1 MSPTP
6 RDISTYTPMMQQFLE
21 IKAQYPHTLLL
32 YRMGDFYETFFE
44 DAQIAA
50 RELEIT
56 LTSRD
61 GGGGQRVDMAGV
73 PHHALEAYL
82 PKLIGRGYKVA
93 VCEQM
98 EPPQGGGKL
107 VRREVVRVITP
118 GTLLEGAML
127 QEKKPNYLGAV
138 YKARESFGLAYVDIS
153 TGDFRVTEMRGENA
167 ADMLVRELAGLEL
180 AELVLPCEDPWQAKA
195 VQLTEWADL
204 VPDPALVSWEHQ
216 SAFETRGAEERL
228 KKHFGVVSLESFG
241 VHQTPLGIA
250 AAGGIL
256 HYLSQTQMSALK
268 QIQRLQSYQISQFM
282 LLDKTTRR
290 NLELTSTYRES
301 SYEGSLLWV
310 LDQTRTAMGG
320 RLLRDWM
327 THPLLSATAI
337 AERLNAV
344 EELFRDALLREEIRD
359 ALDGIR
365 DMERL
370 AARVATQSANPRDL
384 KSLAVSVTRL
394 PQIANLLG
402 HTRSRLF
409 EPLRQTDDTLQE
421 LGHHILQALVDSP
434 PPKIQEGGIFA
445 DAFHPELD
453 ELRQLIRGG
462 KDWIK
467 DLEQSERERTGVKS
481 LKVGFNKTFG
491 YYIEVTHANRNEVP
505 EDYVRKQTL
514 TNAERY
520 ITPSLKEK
528 EVAVLNAD
536 EQIKKL
542 EYQLYG
548 QLRESVVPFVPVLQQ
563 LSLAVAQLDA
573 LASLAEVAV
582 QQHYTRPVI
591 GEQPRLNLINSRH
604 PVIEKTLRRGR
615 FVPNDAQ
622 LVAQQAHLMIL
633 TGPNMSGKS
642 SYMRQIGLIT
652 LMAQMGSF
660 VPADQAEI
668 GICDR
673 IFTRVGAVDDIATGQ
688 STFMVEMMETSNILH
703 HASARSLVL
712 LDEIGRGTSTFDGV
726 SIAWSV
732 SEYLAQQIGCRTIFA
747 THYHELNRLAEK
759 IPGIMNYQ
767 VSVQENPDGIVF
779 LHKVVPGGADRSYG
793 IEVAR
798 LAGLPGT
805 VLERAKALL
814 QDIEKRSRIQSG
826 LLKKARQ
833 QAAPEDEVQQLSFF
847 ES

>member
-1 MSPTP
+1 MNATP

-21 IKAQYPHTLLL
+21 IKAKYPHTLLL

-138 YKARESFGLAYVDIS
+138 YKHREGYGLAYVDIS
-153 TGDFRVTEMRGENA
+153 TGDFRMTEMRGENA

-180 AELVLPCEDPWQAKA
+180 AELVLPCDDPWQAKA
-195 VQLTEWADL
+195 VQLTPWAEL
-204 VPDPALVSWEHQ
+204 VSDPSIVSWEHQ
-216 SAFETRGAEERL
+216 SAFELRSATERL
-228 KKHFGVVSLESFG
+228 KQHFGVVSLESFG
-241 VHQTPLGIA
+241 ALHMPLA
-250 AAGGIL
+250 TASAGAIL
-256 HYLSQTQMSALK
+256 HYLAQTQMSALK
-268 QIQRLQSYQISQFM
+268 QIQSLQSYQISQFM

-301 SYEGSLLWV
+301 TYEGSLLWV
-310 LDQTRTAMGG
+310 LDHTRTAMGG

-327 THPLLSATAI
+327 VHPLLDATAI
-337 AERLNAV
+337 NGRLDAVAELHG
-344 EELFRDALLREEIRD
+344 DSLLREELRD

-365 DMERL
+365 DIERL
-370 AARVATQSANPRDL
+370 SARVATQSANPRDL
-384 KSLAVSVTRL
+384 KSLAVSITRL
-394 PQIANLLG
+394 PLVSNLLG
-402 HTRSRLF
+402 HTTSPLF
-409 EPLRQTDDTLQE
+409 GPLRQVDDTLQS
-421 LGHHILQALVDSP
+421 LGQHILQALVDSP
-434 PPKIQEGGIFA
+434 PPKIQDGGIFA
-445 DAFHPELD
+445 EAYHEELD
-453 ELRQLIRGG
+453 ELRHLIQGG

-491 YYIEVTHANRNEVP
+491 YYIEVTHANRGEVP
-505 EDYVRKQTL
+505 DDYVRKQTL

-520 ITPSLKEK
+520 ITPALKEK
-528 EVAVLNAD
+528 EAAVLNAD

-542 EYQLYG
+542 EYQLYV
-548 QLRESVVPFVPVLQQ
+548 QLRDSVIPFVPALQA
-563 LSLAVAQLDA
+563 LSFEVAQLDG
-573 LASLAEVAV
+573 LASLAEVAS
-582 QQHYTRPVI
+582 QQNYTRPVI
-591 GEQPRLNLINSRH
+591 QEDPRLNIVNSRH
-604 PVIEKTLRRGR
+604 PVIEKTLASGR
-615 FVPNDAQ
+615 FVPNDVQ

-642 SYMRQIGLIT
+642 SYMRQVGLIT

-660 VPADQAEI
+660 VPADHAEI
-668 GICDR
+668 GVCDR

-703 HASARSLVL
+703 HASERSLVL

-732 SEYLAQQIGCRTIFA
+732 SEYLAQQIACRTIFA

-759 IPGIMNYQ
+759 MPGVMNYQ
-767 VSVQENPDGIVF
+767 VSVQEKTDGIVF

-798 LAGLPGT
+798 LAGLPPS
-805 VLERAKALL
+805 VLDRAKLL
-814 QDIEKRSRIQSG
+814 SQDIEKRSRIQSG

-833 QAAPEDEVQQLSFF
+833 QSTAEDEVQQLSFF
-847 ES
+847 E

>member
-1 MSPTP
+1 MNPIP

-21 IKAQYPHTLLL
+21 IKAKYPHTLLL

-61 GGGGQRVDMAGV
+61 GGSRERIDMAGI
-73 PHHALEAYL
+73 PYHALENYL

-93 VCEQM
+93 ICEQM

-107 VRREVVRVITP
+107 VRREVVRVVTP

-127 QEKKPNYLGAV
+127 QEKKPNYLGAI
-138 YKARESFGLAYVDIS
+138 YKYREGYGLAYVDIS
-153 TGDFRVTEMRGENA
+153 TGDFRMTEMRGENA

-195 VQLTEWADL
+195 VQLTEWSDL
-204 VPDPALVSWEHQ
+204 VSDPAIVSWEHQ
-216 SAFETRGAEERL
+216 NAFELRGATERL

-241 VHQTPLGIA
+241 AQHMPLA
-250 AAGGIL
+250 TATAGAIL
-256 HYLSQTQMSALK
+256 QYLAHTQMSALK
-268 QIQRLQSYQISQFM
+268 QIQSLRSYQISQFM

-290 NLELTSTYRES
+290 NLELTTTYRENT
-301 SYEGSLLWV
+301 YEGCLLWV
-310 LDQTRTAMGG
+310 LDCTRTAMGG

-327 THPLLSATAI
+327 VHPLLDADAI
-337 AERLNAV
+337 DARLDAV
-344 EELFRDALLREEIRD
+344 GELHSESILREELRD

-365 DMERL
+365 DVERL
-370 AARVATQSANPRDL
+370 SARVATQSANPRDL
-384 KSLAVSVTRL
+384 KALAISIGRL
-394 PQIANLLG
+394 PQLANLLG
-402 HTRSRLF
+402 HTRSPLF
-409 EPLRQTDDTLQE
+409 APLRQIDNALQD
-421 LGHHILQALVDSP
+421 LSSHMLQALVDSP

-445 DAFHPELD
+445 DDFHPELD
-453 ELRQLIRGG
+453 ELRQLITGG

-467 DLEQSERERTGVKS
+467 ALENSERERTGVKS

-491 YYIEVTHANRNEVP
+491 YFIEVTHANTSEVP
-505 EDYVRKQTL
+505 ADYVRKQTL

-520 ITPSLKEK
+520 ITPALKEK
-528 EVAVLNAD
+528 EAAVLNAD

-542 EYQLYG
+542 EYQLFV
-548 QLRESVVPFVPVLQQ
+548 QLRDRIIPFVPALQ
-563 LSLAVAQLDA
+563 SISYEVAQLDA
-573 LASLAEVAV
+573 LASLAEVAA
-582 QQHYTRPVI
+582 QQNYTRPI
-591 GEQPRLNLINSRH
+591 LRDTPRLDITNSRH
-604 PVIEKTLRRGR
+604 PVIEKTLASGR
-615 FVPNDAQ
+615 FVPNDVQ

-642 SYMRQIGLIT
+642 SYMRQVGLIT

-660 VPADQAEI
+660 VPADRAEI

-732 SEYLAQQIGCRTIFA
+732 SEYIAQQIGCRTIFA

-759 IPGIMNYQ
+759 MPGVMNYQ
-767 VSVQENPDGIVF
+767 VSVQEKTDGIVF

-798 LAGLPGT
+798 LAGLPAT
-805 VLERAKALL
+805 VLERAKLLL

-826 LLKKARQ
+826 LLKKAREES
-833 QAAPEDEVQQLSFF
+833 AVGDEVQQLSFF
-847 ES
+847 E

>member
-1 MSPTP
+1 MKPTL
-6 RDISTYTPMMQQFLE
+6 RDLSTYTPMMQQFLE
-21 IKAQYPHTLLL
+21 IKAKHPHTLLL

-61 GGGGQRVDMAGV
+61 GGSGERVPMAGV

-93 VCEQM
+93 ICEQM

-107 VRREVVRVITP
+107 VHREVVRVVTP

-138 YKARESFGLAYVDIS
+138 YKYREGFGLAYVDIS
-153 TGDFRVTEMRGENA
+153 TGDFRMTEMRGENA
-167 ADMLVRELAGLEL
+167 ADMLIRELAGLEL
-180 AELVLPCEDPWQAKA
+180 AELVLPCDDPWQAKA
-195 VQLTEWADL
+195 VQLTEWAEL
-204 VPDPALVSWEHQ
+204 VADPAIVSWEHQ
-216 SAFETRGAEERL
+216 NAFELRSATERL
-228 KKHFGVVSLESFG
+228 KTHFGVVSLESFG
-241 VHQTPLGIA
+241 AQQMPLA
-250 AAGGIL
+250 TATAGAIL
-256 HYLSQTQMSALK
+256 QYLAHTQMSALK
-268 QIQRLQSYQISQFM
+268 QIQSLRSYQISQFM

-290 NLELTSTYRES
+290 NLELTTTYRENT
-301 SYEGSLLWV
+301 YEGCLLWV
-310 LDQTRTAMGG
+310 LDATRTAMGG

-327 THPLLSATAI
+327 VHPLLDASAIDARLDAVGELH
-337 AERLNAV
+337 AESI
-344 EELFRDALLREEIRD
+344 LREELRE

-365 DMERL
+365 DVERL

-384 KSLAVSVTRL
+384 KSLAISMGRL
-394 PQIANLLG
+394 PQLANLLG
-402 HTRSRLF
+402 HTQSPLLA
-409 EPLRQTDDTLQE
+409 PLRQVDSSLQE
-421 LGHHILQALVDSP
+421 LASHMLQALVDSP

-445 DAFHPELD
+445 DDFHPELD
-453 ELRQLIRGG
+453 ELRQLIKGG

-467 DLEQSERERTGVKS
+467 ELENSERERTGVRS

-491 YYIEVTHANRNEVP
+491 YFIEVTHANTSEVP
-505 EDYVRKQTL
+505 ADYVRKQTL

-520 ITPSLKEK
+520 ITPALKEK
-528 EVAVLNAD
+528 EAAVLNAD
-536 EQIKKL
+536 DQIKKL
-542 EYQLYG
+542 EYQLFV
-548 QLRESVVPFVPVLQQ
+548 QLRDRIIPFVPVLQAV
-563 LSLAVAQLDA
+563 SHEVAQLDA

-582 QQHYTRPVI
+582 EQNYTRPI
-591 GEQPRLNLINSRH
+591 LHDLPRLDIQNSRH
-604 PVIEKTLRRGR
+604 PVIEKTLASGR
-615 FVPNDAQ
+615 FVPNDVQ

-642 SYMRQIGLIT
+642 SYMRQVGLIT

-660 VPADQAEI
+660 VPADRAEI

-732 SEYLAQQIGCRTIFA
+732 SEYIAQQIGCRTIFA

-759 IPGIMNYQ
+759 IPGVMNYQ
-767 VSVQENPDGIVF
+767 VSVQEKADGIVF

-798 LAGLPGT
+798 LAGLPPS
-805 VLERAKALL
+805 VLERAKLLL

-826 LLKKARQ
+826 LLKKAREES
-833 QAAPEDEVQQLSFF
+833 ADSDEVQQLSFF
-847 ES
+847 E